1 MSNYIGLSKEAL
13 DLLRSIHVRDRLI
26 VELTD
31 ALREAVEIIEGTGL
45 DASTQKDAI
54 QKVLGEQA

>member
-1 MSNYIGLSKEAL
+1 MSNYIGSSKEAL